1 VKNVVLVGFMGTGK
15 TAVGKRLA
23 RLLGWRFVD
32 TDTEIEQL
40 TGKSVARIFA
50 EDGEVRFRSEEN
62 LLCRRLASKTG
73 LVIATGGGMVLN
85 PANVDL
91 LRQNGII
98 VKLHADLE
106 VIISRVK
113 SKRKKRP
120 LIKGDVEQAVRDLL
134 AQRAASYDVAE
145 FAVDTGKQGP
155 DESARIVY
163 EYVKEKRF
171 S

>member
-1 VKNVVLVGFMGTGK
+1 
-15 TAVGKRLA
+15 
-23 RLLGWRFVD
+23 
-32 TDTEIEQL
+32 
-40 TGKSVARIFA
+40 
-50 EDGEVRFRSEEN
+50 
-62 LLCRRLASKTG
+62 
-73 LVIATGGGMVLN
+73 MVLN